1 VVLVQINV
9 FSQSVQQTDS
19 DLKTVDQATLS
30 IRSLVAQ
37 D

>member
-1 VVLVQINV
+1 MDKI
-9 FSQSVQQTDS
+9 VQQTDS